1 MMPALDQYSKT
12 RFGASFRRF
21 AGSDYGKGDT
31 GTGSERIPV
40 LARILIAGA
49 LALLFTRG
57 PWFASPG
64 LDPSWAM
71 ASDYAFHRGLK
82 FGTDFIFTAGPY
94 SFLHTYF
101 FAPDTYAYVVAS
113 DVFLAALYLAPL
125 ILWGSRWSALAFV
138 PACLGVHLAM
148 PTADSLFA
156 AAALSLFAICLTW
169 RRIETA
175 LLVAL
180 CAPILLAKY
189 SFPVW
194 LLPLLALVDI
204 WHVVARRRWPIFVP
218 TAVAALIA
226 GWLLAGQ
233 DLASLPSALVNTLD
247 VTTYYGRAMQILG
260 KQRDLVLL
268 FIAGIIVY
276 AFIGARLISIFSQGS
291 LYLALRCLCF
301 AAGLGWIIFIAFKAG
316 YTRQDEHIFITWRI
330 LLLSIPILA
339 VFVAPVR
346 GENAAALVAAKAGPV
361 LLSAGICAVLLLLW
375 TGIGWPFLWE
385 VRVPGQYW
393 AAFER
398 QQHASMQALARP
410 FPPSVA
416 GTVDAIPWE
425 TAELMASGLD
435 YRPRPVIQSFSS
447 YSPRLQALD
456 RDHFQGP
463 RAPETLFL
471 RIEDIDGRLP
481 TLATGPSLPVI
492 GQWYDAV
499 DTDPRGLGLILHRR
513 SAPRSASQQA
523 IGETELHLDQWVT
536 IPQPETGLVLAR
548 VTLPHTWLGRIATFL
563 YREPLLLIT
572 VRSGSGNERTYR
584 FIPGMAE
591 LGFAISPLP
600 IADPGIAA
608 AGLLDQE
615 QFPALSERIV
625 AFRISG
631 SPSAIRS
638 FGPGHAA
645 FSKVWLEPG
654 FAAQAGAKLK

>member
-1 MMPALDQYSKT
+1 MVPVIDQYSKT
-12 RFGASFRRF
+12 RFAAPFRRF
-21 AGSDYGKGDT
+21 ASSDYDKGDT
-31 GTGSERIPV
+31 GIGSERIPV
-40 LARILIAGA
+40 LARILIAAA
-49 LALLFTRG
+49 LALLFTRS

-64 LDPSWAM
+64 LDPSWAI

-82 FGTDFIFTAGPY
+82 FGTDFIFTTGPY
-94 SFLHTYF
+94 SFLHTF
-101 FAPDTYAYVVAS
+101 FFSPDTYPYVVVS
-113 DVFLAALYLAPL
+113 DLFLAALYLAPL
-125 ILWGSRWSALAFV
+125 ILWGTRWSALAYV
-138 PACLGVHLAM
+138 PACLGMHLTL
-148 PTADSLFA
+148 PTADVLFA
-156 AAALSLFAICLTW
+156 AAALSLFAVCLTW

-180 CAPILLAKY
+180 CAPVLLAKY

-194 LLPLLALVDI
+194 LLPLLGLADI
-204 WHVVARRRWPIFVP
+204 WHVANGRRWPIFIP
-218 TAVAALIA
+218 TATVALIA

-260 KQRDLVLL
+260 KQRDLVWL
-268 FIAGIIVY
+268 FIAVIIFFS
-276 AFIGARLISIFSQGS
+276 FIGVRLISLFRHGS
-291 LYLALRCLCF
+291 LNSALQCLCF
-301 AAGLGWIIFIAFKAG
+301 VAGVGWVIFIAFKAG
-316 YTRQDEHIFITWRI
+316 YVRQDEHIFITWKI
-330 LLLSIPILA
+330 LLLSIPLVA
-339 VFVAPVR
+339 AFLAPVH
-346 GENAAALVAAKAGPV
+346 GENVAAVVAAKAGPV
-361 LLSAGICAVLLLLW
+361 VLSTGICAVILLLW
-375 TGIGWPFLWE
+375 IGIAWPFFWE
-385 VRVPGQYW
+385 VRVPGQYK

-398 QQHASMQALARP
+398 QQHTAIQTLARP
-410 FPPSVA
+410 FPPSVT

-425 TAELMASGLD
+425 TGELIASGLD

-492 GQWYDAV
+492 GQWYDAI

-513 SAPRSASQQA
+513 SSPRGASHQE
-523 IGETELHLDQWVT
+523 IGETELRLDQWIT

-548 VTLPHTWLGRIATFL
+548 VTLPHTVLGRMVTL
-563 YREPLLLIT
+563 LHREPLLFIT
-572 VRSGSGNERTYR
+572 VRGASGNERRFR
-584 FIPGMAE
+584 FIPSMANV
-591 LGFAISPLP
+591 GFVISPLP

-615 QFPALSERIV
+615 HFPALTERIV

-631 SPSAIRS
+631 SRSAGRS
-638 FGPGHAA
+638 FGVGHAA

-654 FAAQAGAKLK
+654 FAAQVGAKLK